1 MKILYDYTCFEQRI
15 GGVSRYHVELIK
27 NLDKNIYTI
36 LQPLLSNN
44 VYLKEIGHSCID
56 LFPSIHSNKKKLVY
70 KQLNQWLSIYYLK
83 FKEYDIFHTT
93 GMNPYFIDKTD
104 KPVVVT
110 VHDLI
115 HEKYPNLIVKSE
127 IVKKKREKELK
138 RADAIICIS
147 EQTKNDLLQYHN
159 VDESKISVV
168 YHGANQEI
176 IYKAQTPLYNFP
188 YILFVGERS
197 TYKNFSRL
205 VEAFSLIEK
214 DIHLVCTGKA
224 FTTEELSLIS
234 KHNVQNRIHNK
245 FVSDEE
251 LNNLYCNALAFIY
264 PSLCEGFGLPI
275 LEAFRCGCPCAI
287 SDILCFHEVADDA
300 ALYFDPLNIEDMV
313 NTINLLVLNDSKR
326 NLIKTKGYDRLKKFT
341 WEKCA
346 KSTEQVYSK
355 LI

>member
-44 VYLKEIGHSCID
+44 VYLKEIGHPCID

-127 IVKKKREKELK
+127 IVKKKREK
-138 RADAIICIS
+138 
-147 EQTKNDLLQYHN
+147 
-159 VDESKISVV
+159 
-168 YHGANQEI
+168 
-176 IYKAQTPLYNFP
+176 P
-188 YILFVGERS
+188 
-197 TYKNFSRL
+197 
-205 VEAFSLIEK
+205 
-214 DIHLVCTGKA
+214 
-224 FTTEELSLIS
+224 
-234 KHNVQNRIHNK
+234 
-245 FVSDEE
+245 
-251 LNNLYCNALAFIY
+251 
-264 PSLCEGFGLPI
+264 
-275 LEAFRCGCPCAI
+275 
-287 SDILCFHEVADDA
+287 
-300 ALYFDPLNIEDMV
+300 
-313 NTINLLVLNDSKR
+313 
-326 NLIKTKGYDRLKKFT
+326 
-341 WEKCA
+341 
-346 KSTEQVYSK
+346 
-355 LI
+355 